1 MKIRELF
8 RSPVDRQIAEVIK
21 VNETAED
28 IVAAELDE
36 YVVTDRIR
44 QALHEVLETYQET
57 VHRPGEQCTVWIS
70 GFFGSGK
77 SSFAKVLGYLL
88 ENPVVQG
95 RPAAERLFA
104 RLADDRLKA
113 LLATIHTQAPT
124 LTVSVDLS
132 TSHHLL
138 REGESIA
145 LPLYRALLERLG
157 YSRNFALAQ
166 LEFDLES
173 EGLLETFEAEV
184 DRIAGRPGAWQEK
197 RRTAFAVHLA
207 SQAMHRLR
215 TNLYSQPES
224 LVPVLTT
231 DPVLDNETVV
241 DRMRAVLG
249 RRAPH
254 ARRLLFVVDEVGQY
268 VARSPDRV
276 FGLMGFAHAV
286 QRQRGRIWLVVTSQE
301 KLEDV
306 VENLEGTRIELPR
319 LQDRFPITVDLVPSD
334 IEEVVARRLL
344 DKNAAG
350 AQAVRAL
357 IQAHRNRLLEST
369 RLDSPFR
376 QRDYP
381 EEKYVSL
388 YPLLPYQVELF
399 IDAVSAH
406 RARGGIGPQFGGSNR
421 TLIKLTQQLLVN
433 QRCNLAQRELG
444 ALATVDMAYDLLESI
459 IPTSWQG
466 EIHRVAERHGADGLP
481 TRVAK
486 AIALLDGVRNLPL
499 TVENLAAL
507 LHPAVDAESLRP
519 QVGEALQRLVQEE
532 VVRRGD
538 GGYKLQS
545 PEEKRWEQER
555 QGIELKQAVERRLLE
570 EALSGLLGSV
580 TATVEG
586 RRTFRVRM
594 QLDERPLSDGEL
606 TVVLVER
613 LRDRFDEV
621 RERSRER
628 GQEHTLFWAFE
639 ASSETRDAARELH
652 RSREMIRRYQGTSGM
667 AELPALLAEEQR
679 RQERYEKELRR
690 QLEADLLRGELFFRG
705 SGESPRGGDAASA
718 LRTAFQDRIPHI
730 YPHLGRFAAPIGR
743 QDPVAVLKAESL
755 EGLSAYLHDM
765 GVLRDTPTGPVLATE
780 REPLATVLAVIR
792 ERASYGQ
799 EATGRCLEDH
809 FTRPPYGAPVEAVQ
823 LLVAALVRAGLV
835 EAVHQGVRL
844 ANPRD
849 ARLERVFATLPAFRA
864 ATFVPQREVDAD
876 MRARVAARLQ
886 EWTGTRAPLATEQ
899 LAAQLREAFRR
910 YLEPCE
916 RVRATLLG
924 LGLPVPESLS
934 RLLETLRGF
943 ASATAADVIKSC
955 DETWADLVEGCRKV
969 ERWSER
975 LDDAQVER
983 LRQALRLSR
992 LSSSEFGPQ
1001 GENLR
1006 TRLADLLAD
1015 HDLAG
1020 HVGEIESLAA
1030 ELARLRQETW
1040 LRTAEELNKRIQAA
1054 LQRLRA
1060 AWAGRVD
1067 ADTLKAALAPLADLR
1082 VDPAAG
1088 PEGGPAVEV
1097 LEAWL
1102 AGLDA
1107 QLARVQGR
1115 LEELAEQAVR
1125 DRVVQVRVQDLYD
1138 GVITSLEEL
1147 EVLLERIRQAA
1158 EKALAEGRYFRLR

>member
-8 RSPVDRQIAEVIK
+8 RNPVDRQIAEVIK

-57 VHRPGEQCTVWIS
+57 VHRPSEECTVWIS

-88 ENPVVQG
+88 ENPVIQG
-95 RPAAERLFA
+95 RTAAERLFT
-104 RLADDRLKA
+104 RLVDDRLRA

-124 LTVSVDLS
+124 LTVFVDLS
-132 TSHHLL
+132 TSRHLL

-145 LPLYRALLERLG
+145 LPLYRALLERLD
-157 YSRNFALAQ
+157 YSRSFALAQ

-173 EGLLETFEAEV
+173 EGLLEAFEVEV
-184 DRIAGRPGAWQEK
+184 DRIAGRPGAWREK
-197 RRTAFAVHLA
+197 RRTAFAAPLA

-215 TNLYSQPES
+215 PDLCPQADSF
-224 LVPVLTT
+224 VPVLTT

-241 DRMRAVLG
+241 DRMLAVLG

-254 ARRLLFVVDEVGQY
+254 ARRLLLVVDEVGQY

-276 FGLMGFAHAV
+276 FDLMGLAHAV
-286 QRQRGRIWLVVTSQE
+286 QRHRGRIWLVVTSQE

-319 LQDRFPITVDLVPSD
+319 LRDRFPITVDLVPSD

-369 RLDSPFR
+369 RLDSPAR

-433 QRCNLAQRELG
+433 QRCNLAERELG
-444 ALATVDMAYDLLESI
+444 ALATVNMTYDLLESI

-466 EIHRVAERHGADGLP
+466 EIHRVAERHGPDGLP
-481 TRVAK
+481 TKVAK
-486 AIALLDGVRNLPL
+486 AIALLTGVRALPL
-499 TVENLAAL
+499 TAENLAAL
-507 LHPAVDAESLRP
+507 LHPAVDADSLRAR
-519 QVGEALQRLVQEE
+519 VGEALQLLVQEE
-532 VVRRGD
+532 VVRQGD

-545 PEEKRWEQER
+545 PEEKSWERER
-555 QGIELKQAVERRLLE
+555 QGIELRPAAEHQLRR
-570 EALSGLLGSV
+570 EALAKLFEGV
-580 TATVEG
+580 AVTVEN
-586 RRTFRVRM
+586 RRTFRVRV
-594 QLDERPLSDGEL
+594 QLGDSALTDGEL
-606 TVVLVER
+606 AVVLEELVREE
-613 LRDRFDEV
+613 FDLL
-621 RERSRER
+621 RERSRES
-628 GQEHTLFWAFE
+628 GKEHVLFWAFE
-639 ASSETRDAARELH
+639 ASSETRRVATELY
-652 RSREMIRRYQGTSGM
+652 RSREMIRRYQGASGSQ
-667 AELPALLAEEQR
+667 ELPALLAEEQR
-679 RQERYEKELRR
+679 RQERFEKELRQR
-690 QLEADLLRGELFFRG
+690 LEADLLRGELFFRG
-705 SGESPRGGDAASA
+705 SADQPRGSDAALALRSA
-718 LRTAFQDRIPHI
+718 LMSKIPHI
-730 YPHLGRFAAPIGR
+730 YPHLERFAAPVQR
-743 QDPVAVLKAESL
+743 QDTMALLRADAL
-755 EGLSAYLHDM
+755 EGLPSYLHDL
-765 GVLRDTPTGPVLATE
+765 GVLRDTPTGVVLACD
-780 REPLATVLAVIR
+780 RDPLAAVLGAIR
-792 ERASYGQ
+792 ERAAYGE
-799 EATGRCLEDH
+799 EATGRFLEER
-809 FTRPPYGAPVEAVQ
+809 FTKPPYGATVEVVQ

-835 EAVHQGVRL
+835 EVVHQGARI

-849 ARLERVFATLPAFRA
+849 ARLERVFTTLPAFRS

-876 MRARVAARLQ
+876 MRARVARRLR
-886 EWTGTRAPLATEQ
+886 EWTGERAPLAAEQ
-899 LAAQLREAFRR
+899 LANHLKEALRR
-910 YLEPCE
+910 YAEPCE
-916 RVRATLLG
+916 RVCATLRA
-924 LGLPVPESLS
+924 LGLPAPEPLT
-934 RLLETLRGF
+934 RLLDTLRSF
-943 ASATAADVIKSC
+943 ASAPADHVIKTC
-955 DETWADLVEGCRKV
+955 DEAWVDLVDGCRQV
-969 ERWSER
+969 QGLAEL
-975 LDDAQVER
+975 LDEARVER
-983 LRQALRLSR
+983 LRQALRLSS
-992 LSSSEFGPQ
+992 LPASEFGPQ

-1006 TRLADLLAD
+1006 ARLADLLAD

-1040 LRTAEELNKRIQAA
+1040 LRTAEELHKRIQAA
-1054 LQRLRA
+1054 LQQLRA
-1060 AWAGRVD
+1060 TWAGRVD
-1067 ADTLKAALAPLADLR
+1067 ADTLEAALAPLADLR

-1097 LEAWL
+1097 LEALL
-1102 AGLDA
+1102 AGLDT

-1115 LEELAEQAVR
+1115 LEELAERTVR
-1125 DRVVQVRVQDLYD
+1125 DRIVQVRVQDLYE

-1147 EVLLERIRQAA
+1147 EMLLERIRQAA